1 MPRLLRSDRVSR
13 IKPLKGYSNA
23 LHIGL
28 TALLPIIA
36 YVLVR
41 IDFVSL
47 AILLIFL
54 SKWRMFAVRP
64 RYWVANL
71 IASGVDLMVSV
82 AFVLFMANT
91 SVQWWQIFWT
101 LAFIG
106 WTTFLKPRSDVL
118 SVSAQAMLGQL
129 LGLAVL
135 YLKFGD
141 TPLAVLVGGTWL
153 VTYLSARHFM
163 SSFAESRTSLYAHV
177 WAYFS
182 AGLAFILGHW
192 LLFYGSIAQII
203 VILTVVGYCLAGLF
217 FLDSV
222 DRLSPKLKQQ
232 LLGIMIMILVLV
244 VALSDWTGTTV

>member
-1 MPRLLRSDRVSR
+1 MPRLLRSDRVFR
-13 IKPLKGYSNA
+13 IKPLKGYSHA
-23 LHIGL
+23 FHIGL
-28 TALLPIIA
+28 TILLPLAA

-47 AILLIFL
+47 AILLILL

-64 RYWVANL
+64 RYWVANV
-71 IASGVDLMVSV
+71 IAGGVDITVSV

-91 SVQWWQIFWT
+91 SVQWWQLFWT
-101 LAFIG
+101 AAYIS

-141 TPLAVLVGGTWL
+141 TPLFVLVGGTWL

-163 SSFAESRTSLYAHV
+163 SSFEESRTSLYAHV

-203 VILTVVGYCLAGLF
+203 VILTVLGYSMAALYY
-217 FLDSV
+217 LDSV

>member
-1 MPRLLRSDRVSR
+1 MLKTLRSGRVVR
-13 IKPLKGYSNA
+13 IKPTKGYSHA
-23 LHIGL
+23 LHVGL
-28 TALLPIIA
+28 TVLLPILA

-64 RYWVANL
+64 RYWLAN
-71 IASGVDLMVSV
+71 IVASGVDLMVSV

-91 SVQWWQIFWT
+91 SVQWWQLFWT
-101 LAFIG
+101 AAFIG

-118 SVSAQAMLGQL
+118 SVSGQAMLGQL

-153 VTYLSARHFM
+153 VAYLSARHFL
-163 SSFAESRTSLYAHV
+163 SSFEERHTALLAHS
-177 WAYFS
+177 WAFFS
-182 AGLAFILGHW
+182 AALAFILGHW
-192 LLFYGSIAQII
+192 LLFYGLVAQII
-203 VILTVVGYCLAGLF
+203 VILTTIGYAMAALYYLE
-217 FLDSV
+217 SNN
-222 DRLSPKLKQQ
+222 RLTTRLRHQ

-244 VALSDWTGTTV
+244 VALSDWTGTTI